1 MKTVVIEN
9 TLLKISNS
17 EHIKLTFLSKKA
29 DSAHMEY
36 EGSMGFEKYRK
47 ERGEI
52 VDACNDFATSL
63 LKKYNGVKVEVFRFA
78 Q

>member
-1 MKTVVIEN
+1 MKTVVIES

-17 EHIKLTFLSKKA
+17 EHVKLTFLSQKA
-29 DSAHMEY
+29 DTFFLDQ
-36 EGSMGFEKYRK
+36 EGSMGYEQSKKLFSET
-47 ERGEI
+47 I
-52 VDACNDFATSL
+52 TACNDFTSAL

>member
-1 MKTVVIEN
+1 MKTVVIES
-9 TLLKISNS
+9 TLLNISNS

-36 EGSMGFEKYRK
+36 EGSLDYEKSNKLYN
-47 ERGEI
+47 ETI
-52 VDACNDFATSL
+52 AACNDFSSAL